1 MSDDF
6 ENDEYN
12 LQIDARMMKIGKHE
26 RLKIFWTVR
35 SPYVFDSRFSYT
47 KMW

>member
-12 LQIDARMMKIGKHE
+12 LQIDQMREWWKIGIHE
-26 RLKIFWTVR
+26 SLKNFWTVR
-35 SPYVFDSRFSYT
+35 CPYVFKSRFSYC
-47 KMW
+47 